1 MSSTST
7 WAVQSIY
14 KKSTYVVRASRCVG
28 DKLTYGDRDMHGDMH
43 ACW

>member
-14 KKSTYVVRASRCVG
+14 KKSTYVVHAYTLRW